1 MTDRIL
7 LNLVIQYLIA
17 PPKQAASLLSQI
29 VHRALS
35 IPPALSI
42 PGLHADSIPSGAA
55 GPSRGRNRG
64 ATLMV
69 GAPGGPGFWMNTMD
83 EEDETVPLDEE
94 GVNPSATR
102 MVGAPGGPIR
112 ASASVVPKQV
122 YKNEE
127 QVSYWSENLLRW
139 FPAYVTSFDEKTGN
153 YNVTLLLKREQPS
166 KEAKPTQIKYPYYK
180 VHESVFYYDGKKTHR
195 AQVKEVYEYEVVLSG
210 SGRLKK
216 APHEGIAKVV
226 EKDGKELRGEDGRTV
241 YFTKGERVWYKS
253 RTLGT
258 WFAATVTKVERLY
271 EVKLTE
277 TGETKIA
284 NASMLSTYDI
294 RRVIFLC
301 KQGQLAALIRL
312 VKDTI

>member
-1 MTDRIL
+1 MTHRIL

-42 PGLHADSIPSGAA
+42 PGLHADSIP
-55 GPSRGRNRG
+55 R
-64 ATLMV
+64 MV
-69 GAPGGPGFWMNTMD
+69 GAPGGPGFWN
-83 EEDETVPLDEE
+83 ETVPLDEK
-94 GVNPSATR
+94 GVNPSAART
-102 MVGAPGGPIR
+102 VGAPGGPIR

-127 QVSYWSENLLRW
+127 QVAYWSERLKRW

-166 KEAKPTQIKYPYYK
+166 REAKPTQIKYPYYK
-180 VHESVFYYDGKKTHR
+180 VHTSVFYYDGKKTHR
-195 AQVKEVYEYEVVLSG
+195 AQVKEVYEYEVVLG
-210 SGRLKK
+210 DAGQLKK
-216 APHEGIAKVV
+216 APKKRIAKIV
-226 EKDGKELRGEDGRTV
+226 EEEGFRGADGRSV
-241 YFTKGERVWYKS
+241 SFTKGERVWYKS

-271 EVKLTE
+271 EVKLTETE

-312 VKDTI
+312 VKDAI